1 MKEFVNENGNQH
13 LVLRPMIAK
22 EYQVLIP
29 LVEIVDFSMARA
41 LVTDL
46 TDVWD
51 LLVKYVM
58 NSNSLPLP
66 KLPNVGMNIA
76 FRVKKDE
83 LRTVLGVGGVKPQHL
98 ACILCI
104 NEKIDSAKE
113 DDTLSV
119 LFVGVG
125 GDNRP
130 ATKVAIEKW
139 DDLYL
144 QKPGGGNYTLKE
156 QATLVKN
163 NLLNVNQTDF
173 KETQDF
179 VDYFEAAWTELLED
193 LKKPTPGSRPN
204 IKKADHP
211 LAFLINPDEMLDLIG
226 PNDVIDV
233 AGIFGY
239 RKDREFITPS
249 FVGIDANDKLKGT
262 KIVRTHQITSLQIS
276 QASTV
281 KQTMLKVD

>member
-1 MKEFVNENGNQH
+1 MKEFVNENGEQH

-22 EYQVLIP
+22 EYKVLIP
-29 LVEIVDFSMARA
+29 LVEIVDFSIARA
-41 LVTDL
+41 LVTDF

-51 LLVKYVM
+51 LLVKYVI

-66 KLPNVGMNIA
+66 KLPNVGLNIA

-83 LRTVLGVGGVKPQHL
+83 LNTVLGVGGVKPQHL

-104 NEKIDSAKE
+104 NEKIDSDKE

-119 LFVGVG
+119 LFVGI
-125 GDNRP
+125 DANNRP

-139 DDLYL
+139 DALYL

-156 QATLVKN
+156 QADLVKN
-163 NLLNVNQTDF
+163 NLLNVIQTDF

-179 VDYFEAAWTELLED
+179 VDNFEAAWTELLVD
-193 LKKPTPGSRPN
+193 LKNPTPGSRPN

-211 LAFLINPDEMLDLIG
+211 LVFLINPDEMLELIK
-226 PNDVIDV
+226 PNDVINV

-249 FVGIDANDKLKGT
+249 FVGIDGSDKLKGAT
-262 KIVRTHQITSLQIS
+262 IVRTHSVTSRQIS
-276 QASTV
+276 QASDV